1 MIHRKFT
8 LHNGAER
15 TLRAC
20 RAPGQEHTP
29 PPEVPSHVPPA
40 AGNAA
45 TPENEPQVVS
55 LEHSGYSTKPEAS
68 VFGHEQQFALKP
80 NNNLRED
87 ASSRISERHLI
98 QQTNQNPF
106 YANTSYLNDL
116 AAQEKY
122 LRPANSSYQK

>member
-15 TLRAC
+15 TLRTC
-20 RAPGQEHTP
+20 RAPKQELAH
-29 PPEVPSHVPPA
+29 PPETPSPVPPV
-40 AGNAA
+40 AGHAPP
-45 TPENEPQVVS
+45 PENEPQVVS

-87 ASSRISERHLI
+87 SSSRISERHLI
-98 QQTNQNPF
+98 QQTSHNPF
-106 YANTSYLNDL
+106 YANTSYLSDL